1 VNQGNE
7 RRADVVILT
16 ALGLELDAVLRVD
29 AGAVPGSSWE
39 TSSGPSGLP
48 VAFRSFLVER
58 GRPLRIAAAVAPAM
72 GATAALSTL
81 LPLVAELRPSC
92 VASCGVCAGRPGK
105 VNLGDVVAADR
116 LYYHDTG
123 KQLADEV
130 QQDLTTYDQR
140 DDWKIA
146 LERMA
151 KDAAARFGGE
161 PWFQARPISAEWR
174 EHRALVALRDG
185 VAEPWKAV
193 DGVLAP
199 GEWQRIVAALRERKL
214 LAATGRELTDEGRR
228 FVDGLLFDHMN
239 ALPDLSPTGALHPFR
254 LHVAPIASGM
264 QVIEDQRIWDSVS
277 KAMRK
282 TLGLEMEVAA
292 IGELAQRQRPRLD
305 WVVMKG
311 VMDFANQG
319 RDDHFKEFAARAS
332 AECLLWFLRGHV
344 STELT
349 AGFDDLLTP
358 GTLPLPARD
367 PAPSLLLNARYA
379 VVPWHD
385 AGRAEILA
393 GLDAWADDAARGV
406 ALRLLHAE
414 GGVGKTRLAIEWVRR
429 RRGRHDAAG
438 FLVRNPDER
447 WLERLCGL
455 GAPVILVLDYAESRG
470 DLVTVLER
478 IAAYAAS
485 GGPRRIRVLLLARND
500 GDWWKALLQQQPQVQ
515 ALQDREPVKLSPLA
529 TTAIERDAVFAEAA
543 RVFAAV
549 RRRPP
554 VTRPPV
560 ALEDARFQRV
570 LYVHMAAFVA
580 TELARPDGPDG
591 DDAPDD
597 DAPDGDDA
605 PEASDAGAAPSGEA
619 TLDAGLL
626 MNEILAHEERF
637 WMREASDRA
646 GTAIAVPLAR
656 QLVAA
661 ATLRGGLRTRDEAR
675 ALCVRLEE
683 RPRTREDDALIAL
696 LHDIYDQ
703 GSAYLPGLEP
713 DLVGEGMVLRVASPP
728 DGAGEPAGDRWIERV
743 LVPGDEAR
751 ALTAAFT
758 VLGRASAM
766 NQGAVRPWIAGLL
779 GTELAARA
787 VLALRAAEAVGR
799 RTASSALGDLLAE
812 TLERAG
818 TLAIALELAREDIP
832 YATVSLGR
840 VAEWQSR
847 IRLAHG
853 PGADDA
859 EARDARAG
867 LLLEHGMRL
876 SDVGQREEALR
887 PTQEAVALY
896 RGLAARDPAGFQARL
911 AYSLDRL
918 GVRSHELGQT
928 APALAALREAV
939 ELRRAA
945 ATQNAEGS
953 QRDLANTLTDISVVL
968 SAAGQREPALVAAQ
982 EAVELFRALAQRD
995 PEGFRSELPTSL
1007 LSLGIRLHE
1016 VGRLAESLA
1025 VIREAVELHR
1035 PLAAKNPDV
1044 FEPQLAMSL
1053 TNLSV
1058 MLGELG
1064 DPEAALAASREA
1076 VELYRPLA
1084 ARNADA
1090 FVPHLALALL
1100 NLGAKLTELSH
1111 HEHALAARSE
1121 AVSLYRAL
1129 AAETPDAFEP
1139 LLAGALSGL
1148 SHAQSERGDREAA
1161 IASARE
1167 AVDMY
1172 RALVARSPDAFQ
1184 PALAESLTNLAKAQR
1199 EVGQLE
1205 PALATARE
1213 TLELHRVL
1221 ATNNPATFQP
1231 DVAMSLNN
1239 LAAAFNALGHR
1250 EQALAAAREAAELRR
1265 ALADRQPDAFQ
1276 PGLALTLTNLGVMA
1290 AELGHYEEALA
1301 AMRDSV
1307 EIHRAL
1313 AARSADAFRD
1323 ELASSLSNLGT
1334 LWTQLGHNE
1343 LALATTREAVEIHRA
1358 LAANRPGVLDPD
1370 LASSLHNLGNALGAL
1385 GQREPAIA
1393 AAREAVDLRRAL
1405 ATRHPDVFRADLA
1418 MSLYCLGLRL
1428 SEGGQREPAIAV
1440 TSEAVEIYRALV
1452 ASHAELFQPHL
1463 ASTLSLLGLLLGELG
1478 QRESALAAAR
1488 DAVEI
1493 CRALATHYPDQFQPM
1508 LAQSLANLD
1517 ALQHG
1522 PGGSTAA
1529 GPHGAG
1535 DGARRDRSA
1544 GAPD

>member
-1 VNQGNE
+1 MNQGNE

-16 ALGLELDAVLRVD
+16 AIGLELDAVLRVD

-39 TSSGPSGLP
+39 TSSGPTGLP
-48 VAFRSFLVER
+48 VAFRSFLVES
-58 GRPLRIAAAVAPAM
+58 GRPLRVAAAMSPAM
-72 GATAALSTL
+72 GATAALNTL

-92 VASCGVCAGRPGK
+92 VAMCGVCAGRRGK

-123 KQLADEV
+123 KQLSDEV

-140 DDWKIA
+140 DDWKVA

-151 KDAAARFGGE
+151 KDVAAQLGGE
-161 PWFQARPISAEWR
+161 PWFQARPVSAEWR

-193 DGVLAP
+193 DAALGP
-199 GEWQRIVAALRERKL
+199 GEWQRVVAALRERKL
-214 LAATGRELTDEGRR
+214 LAAAGRELTDEGRR
-228 FVDGLLFDHMN
+228 LVDDLLFEHMN
-239 ALPDLSPTGALHPFR
+239 VLPDLSPTGALQPFR
-254 LHVAPIASGM
+254 MHVAPMASGAR
-264 QVIEDQRIWDSVS
+264 VIEDERIWHVVS
-277 KAMRK
+277 QTMRK
-282 TLGLEMEVAA
+282 TLGIEMEVAA
-292 IGELAQRQRPRLD
+292 IGELAQRQRPQLD

-311 VMDFANQG
+311 VMDFADEG

-332 AECLLWFLRGHV
+332 AECLLRFLRGHV
-344 STELT
+344 ATEVAT
-349 AGFDDLLTP
+349 GFDDLLTP

-385 AGRAEILA
+385 AGRSEIVA
-393 GLDAWADDAARGV
+393 GLDAWADDPARDV
-406 ALRLLHAE
+406 AMRLLHAE
-414 GGVGKTRLAIEWVRR
+414 GGVGKTRLAIEWIRR

-438 FLVRNPDER
+438 FLARNPDER

-455 GAPVILVLDYAESRG
+455 GPPVIAVLDYAESRA
-470 DLVTVLER
+470 DLVTVLQR
-478 IAAYAAS
+478 VAAYAAS
-485 GGPRRIRVLLLARND
+485 SGSRRRVRVLLLARND
-500 GDWWKALLQQQPQVQ
+500 GDWWKAMLQQQPAIL
-515 ALQDREPVKLSPLA
+515 ALQDREPMKLSPLA
-529 TTAIERDAVFAEAA
+529 STPGEREAMFAEAA
-543 RVFAAV
+543 RVFAAI
-549 RRRPP
+549 RHRPP

-570 LYVHMAAFVA
+570 LYVHMAALVA
-580 TELARPDGPDG
+580 TELAHAEGSG
-591 DDAPDD
+591 
-597 DAPDGDDA
+597 G
-605 PEASDAGAAPSGEA
+605 SGAQDPSTNA
-619 TLDAGLL
+619 TLDAGSL

-637 WMREASDRA
+637 WIREAGDRA

-675 ALCVRLEE
+675 AMCVRLEE
-683 RPRTREDDALIAL
+683 RPRTPDDDALIAL

-728 DGAGEPAGDRWIERV
+728 DGVGEPAGDRWIERV
-743 LVPGDEAR
+743 VIAGDEAR
-751 ALTAAFT
+751 AVTAAFT
-758 VLGRASAM
+758 VLGRASAT
-766 NQGAVRPWIAGLL
+766 NRDAVRPWIANVL

-799 RTASSALGDLLAE
+799 RTTSSALGDLLAE

-818 TLAIALELAREDIP
+818 TLAIAIELAREDIP

-847 IRLAHG
+847 IRLAHA
-853 PGADDA
+853 PGADD
-859 EARDARAG
+859 EQARDVRAE

-876 SDVGQREEALR
+876 SDVGQREEAVV

-896 RGLAARDPAGFQARL
+896 RGLAARDPVGFRARF

-918 GVRSHELGQT
+918 GVRSHEIGQT

-939 ELRRAA
+939 ELRRAE
-945 ATQNAEGS
+945 ATQNPEGF
-953 QRDLANTLTDISVVL
+953 QRDLAYTLTDLSVVL
-968 SAAGQREPALVAAQ
+968 SAAGQRDAALVAAE
-982 EAVELFRALAQRD
+982 EAVEQFRALAQRD
-995 PEGFRSELPTSL
+995 PEGFQSEAATSL
-1007 LSLGIRLHE
+1007 VSLGIRLRE
-1016 VGRLAESLA
+1016 VGQIARSLT

-1035 PLAAKNPDV
+1035 PLAARNPDV
-1044 FEPQLAMSL
+1044 FEPHLAMSL

-1058 MLGELG
+1058 LLGELG

-1111 HEHALAARSE
+1111 HDLALAARGE

-1129 AAETPDAFEP
+1129 AVETPDAFEP

-1148 SHAQSERGDREAA
+1148 SHAQGERGDREAA
-1161 IASARE
+1161 LVSARE

-1184 PALAESLTNLAKAQR
+1184 PHLAECLTNLVKAQH
-1199 EVGQLE
+1199 EAGQLE
-1205 PALATARE
+1205 PALANARE
-1213 TLELHRVL
+1213 TLELYRAL
-1221 ATNNPATFQP
+1221 ATKNPAAFQP

-1239 LAAAFNALGHR
+1239 LAAAYNALGQA
-1250 EQALAAAREAAELRR
+1250 EQALTTAREGAELHR
-1265 ALADRQPDAFQ
+1265 ALAAQHPEAFQ

-1290 AELGHYEEALA
+1290 AELGQYEEALA
-1301 AMRDSV
+1301 AMRDAV

-1323 ELASSLSNLGT
+1323 ELASSLNNLGT
-1334 LWTQLGHNE
+1334 LWTQLGQNE
-1343 LALATTREAVEIHRA
+1343 PALAATREAVEIRRA
-1358 LAANRPGVLDPD
+1358 LATNHPGALDPD
-1370 LASSLHNLGNALGAL
+1370 LASSLHNLGSVLGAL
-1385 GQREPAIA
+1385 GQREPALA

-1405 ATRHPDVFRADLA
+1405 ATRHPEVFRPDLA
-1418 MSLYCLGLRL
+1418 MSLICLAARL
-1428 SEGGQREPAIAV
+1428 SESEQREPALAAA
-1440 TSEAVEIYRALV
+1440 TEAAELYRALV
-1452 ASHAELFQPHL
+1452 AAHAERFQPHL
-1463 ASTLSLLGLLLGELG
+1463 ASTLSYLGLLLQEHG
-1478 QRESALAAAR
+1478 QREPALAAAR

-1493 CRALATHYPDQFQPM
+1493 CRSLATRYPERFQPM

-1517 ALQHG
+1517 ALQ
-1522 PGGSTAA
+1522 
-1529 GPHGAG
+1529 
-1535 DGARRDRSA
+1535 R
-1544 GAPD
+1544 